1 MLCHV
6 GSTSN
11 SSGKYI
17 LIGFPQSVKGTFPR
31 ITHIGNHT
39 REGLALFLHEVV
51 VSPGFTRHVLES
63 LFYFRKANLTLR
75 YKVGNFIFGYA
86 KHFSQFLIDGNTTP
100 GKLPNIHQIS
110 PSLCP

>member
-39 REGLALFLHEVV
+39 REGLALLLHEVKIK
-51 VSPGFTRHVLES
+51 PGFIRHVLES
-63 LFYFRKANLTLR
+63 LFYFSKAHLALC
-75 YKVGNFIFGYA
+75 YKV
-86 KHFSQFLIDGNTTP
+86 
-100 GKLPNIHQIS
+100 
-110 PSLCP
+110 